1 LPAVTPVPSVVTREA
16 GTSQPAGRTIRR
28 RLSASHMLVALAVVL
43 AFVLN
48 ILALQDRSA
57 SSLVAVAHQPIAAGA
72 VFMPDMV
79 RLTPIDAGFEGLG
92 SMVGEADLTGY
103 AGWIV
108 QRAVAEG
115 GVIEASSLAEPA
127 TSSGLRSMSIPID
140 LSRAAGGTIAV
151 GDRVDVIAVDDGVAA
166 FVVVDIEVVAVA
178 GENAGA
184 LRSSDHHLVVAV
196 DATQALALAEAMAV
210 GNIDVIRST
219 GAPPLGGEGR

>member
-1 LPAVTPVPSVVTREA
+1 MTPVPSVVTREA
-16 GTSQPAGRTIRR
+16 GTSQPAGRTSRR

-57 SSLVAVAHQPIAAGA
+57 SSLVAVADQPIAAGA

-92 SMVGEADLTGY
+92 SMVGEDDLTGY

-115 GVIEASSLAEPA
+115 GVIEVSVLAEPA

-140 LSRAAGGTIAV
+140 ASRAAGGTIAV

-166 FVVVDIEVVAVA
+166 FVVVDIEVVSVA
-178 GENAGA
+178 ADGAGA

-210 GNIDVIRST
+210 GDIDVIRST